1 MQGHLHSTVP
11 LAYFI
16 SSVPCVVEE
25 IRPQGLGVGT
35 EGGERGG
42 QGQGGRS
49 EEGDGSEDDDLVDHL
64 RFFRSELFNL
74 STGQKPRQFRCSCP
88 R

>member
-16 SSVPCVVEE
+16 SRVPCVVEE

-42 QGQGGRS
+42 QGQGGCS
-49 EEGDGSEDDDLVDHL
+49 EEGDDLLANKTIVNMNE
-64 RFFRSELFNL
+64 R
-74 STGQKPRQFRCSCP
+74 
-88 R
+88 